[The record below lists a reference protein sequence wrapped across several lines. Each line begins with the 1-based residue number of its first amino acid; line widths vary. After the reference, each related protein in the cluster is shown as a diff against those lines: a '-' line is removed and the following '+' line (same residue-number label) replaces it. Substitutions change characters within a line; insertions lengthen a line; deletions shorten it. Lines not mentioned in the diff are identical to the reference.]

1 VIGRTKIQPGRSP
14 SGPDRI
20 LPTVTKTQARSIT
33 IVSVNV
39 GRPTLLVKWP
49 NDDLMSSIDKRPV
62 EASSLWLSRTNL
74 EGDEQADQR
83 PTPDGQV
90 HGGPEKAVYA
100 YPADHFADWS
110 VELGQSVGPGL
121 FGENLTTLGIT
132 ETDAFIGDIWEW
144 GEALLQVRQPRLP
157 CYKLG
162 YRIGRQVWR
171 KRFRES
177 GRTGWYLS
185 VIREGRVPTRGVI
198 KVVERH
204 SAGVTVAE
212 VVAAVDR
219 AASADDRI
227 LALDVLPAGLRRLLA
242 QPERDHTGGVPE
254 SD

>member
-1 VIGRTKIQPGRSP
+1 MTH
-14 SGPDRI
+14 
-20 LPTVTKTQARSIT
+20 LALASIT

-49 NDDLMSSIDKRPV
+49 NHEVMSPIDKCPV
-62 EASSLWLSRTNL
+62 EVPSLWLSRTNL

-83 PTPDGQV
+83 PTQDGRV

-100 YPADHFADWS
+100 YPADHFAAWS
-110 VELGQSVGPGL
+110 EELGRPVGPGL

-132 ETDAFIGDIWEW
+132 ETAACIGDVWEW
-144 GEALLQVRQPRLP
+144 GDALLQVRQPRLP

-162 YRIGRQVWR
+162 YRIGKQVWR

-185 VIREGRVPTRGVI
+185 VIREGQVPTQGTI
-198 KVVERH
+198 KVVDRH
-204 SAGVTVAE
+204 AARVTVAE

-219 AASADDRI
+219 PAVADQRI
-227 LALDVLPAGLRRLLA
+227 RALSVLPPGLRRLLA
-242 QPERDHTGGVPE
+242 QPERDHAGGIPE